1 MFSCLSFMRKSSRQG
16 GIALKQDI
24 LYSYNTK
31 TGYFL
36 YIFTIICIMCKP
48 YPFIQTFDF
57 FETLLRVR
65 CFENKKE
72 NGRGSKD
79 GKLTVEKNN
88 SDGKMEETI
97 KMESNRKQQFR
108 WKNGRGNEGG
118 K

>member
-1 MFSCLSFMRKSSRQG
+1 M
-16 GIALKQDI
+16 
-24 LYSYNTK
+24 
-31 TGYFL
+31 
-36 YIFTIICIMCKP
+36 
-48 YPFIQTFDF
+48 
-57 FETLLRVR
+57 R